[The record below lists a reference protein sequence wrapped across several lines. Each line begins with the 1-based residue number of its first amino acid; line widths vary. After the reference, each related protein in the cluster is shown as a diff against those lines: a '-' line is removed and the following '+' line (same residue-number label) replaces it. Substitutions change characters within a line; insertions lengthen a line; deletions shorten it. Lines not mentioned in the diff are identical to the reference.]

1 MSDALKNVEI
11 GSFRF
16 SGLNRQR
23 EAYDQGIL
31 FTYHLD
37 LDGLLKV
44 HAVERA
50 TGTEIH
56 GVVENA
62 IGRSTEEALAASRE
76 RIEGLWGEEA
86 FPAERTR
93 EEPEEAPGS
102 PDTPGEIH
110 DTLKRAT
117 AALDTAPSEDQEE
130 MIDLIED
137 IHSALKE
144 GRTED
149 AAMAKRN
156 LDEILFYL
164 E

>member
-1 MSDALKNVEI
+1 MPA
-11 GSFRF
+11 GS
-16 SGLNRQR
+16 
-23 EAYDQGIL
+23 
-31 FTYHLD
+31 
-37 LDGLLKV
+37 
-44 HAVERA
+44 
-50 TGTEIH
+50 TG
-56 GVVENA
+56 
-62 IGRSTEEALAASRE
+62 
-76 RIEGLWGEEA
+76 
-86 FPAERTR
+86 

-102 PDTPGEIH
+102 ADTPGEIPDTPGEIH

-137 IHSALKE
+137 LHSALKE

-149 AAMAKRN
+149 AAMARQN